1 MYTGSGGPASP
12 SPVRFVSFPAGEGV
26 TGLETWVW
34 SGGAT
39 SAVVDATIG
48 AWTVTGS
55 ASLVAWSVDPGDGT
69 GAHATDHPGDAE
81 DHALDHDY
89 EIKGTY
95 PLSVTAVWTADVTL
109 SGPGLPP
116 VPVSIGGRSAHLDA
130 PVPGRRGR
138 ARPAPL
144 DPTQNRTPRPAEAR
158 SGTST
163 RRGAAQRQQSPART
177 NPGRCPQSRA
187 RLPLP
192 AAQSPP
198 TAARRAE
205 PAYRCPQPRAS
216 RPRPD
221 RVTTREGS
229 AVTGGR

>member
-1 MYTGSGGPASP
+1 MEIWESVGIAGPE
-12 SPVRFVSFPAGEGV
+12 VHVSPAGEGV

-116 VPVSIGGRSAHLDA
+116 VPVSIGTAL
-130 PVPGRRGR
+130 
-138 ARPAPL
+138 L
-144 DPTQNRTPRPAEAR
+144 
-158 SGTST
+158 TST
-163 RRGAAQRQQSPART
+163 RQYRVVEVVPVL
-177 NPGRCPQSRA
+177 
-187 RLPLP
+187 LP
-192 AAQSPP
+192 
-198 TAARRAE
+198 
-205 PAYRCPQPRAS
+205 
-216 RPRPD
+216 
-221 RVTTREGS
+221 
-229 AVTGGR
+229 